1 MFLITFFIAGKT
13 LLLDSTITLFVA
25 ILGLTF
31 CIFFCV
37 DSGSVN
43 NVSSFDCKLF
53 IIISGFLKSLNNV
66 SVNSLYYCLVG
77 LDIL

>member
-1 MFLITFFIAGKT
+1 MFLITFFIVGKT

-37 DSGSVN
+37 DSDSVN

>member
-1 MFLITFFIAGKT
+1 MFLITFFIVGKT

-31 CIFFCV
+31 CII
-37 DSGSVN
+37 SGSSSDSVN